1 MFIICCSGGHHFQ
14 PSQLNCLW
22 SLWSFSHLGREIR
35 GGPDLLTADQGSGC
49 GPSAMAFTF
58 SNASRGIAIGMRK
71 GLGLAKRAER
81 TGKIK
86 DGGAGAEIET
96 TATTLIDI

>member
-1 MFIICCSGGHHFQ
+1 MEFMEFFPTWQRDSWWPRFIDRW
-14 PSQLNCLW
+14 PW
-22 SLWSFSHLGREIR
+22 IR
-35 GGPDLLTADQGSGC
+35 MRPF
-49 GPSAMAFTF
+49 MAFTF
-58 SNASRGIAIGMRK
+58 SMASRGIGIGMRK

-86 DGGAGAEIET
+86 DGGCGAEIET

>member
-1 MFIICCSGGHHFQ
+1 M
-14 PSQLNCLW
+14 
-22 SLWSFSHLGREIR
+22 
-35 GGPDLLTADQGSGC
+35 
-49 GPSAMAFTF
+49 
-58 SNASRGIAIGMRK
+58 ASRGIGIGMKK

-86 DGGAGAEIET
+86 DEGAGAEIET